1 MHIIAAWEDA
11 SQLTQTATT
20 CSTNMKPRPNK
31 GNPAANILT
40 VIHLPTKAT
49 ASATALSAIDAR
61 PNAHPMR
68 NAQISTAAVITMCAA
83 QMAVVPPINLYRYGT
98 FHQMIRM

>member
-1 MHIIAAWEDA
+1 MGIGQGDA
-11 SQLTQTATT
+11 VFVPDFTFFATAEAVA
-20 CSTNMKPRPNK
+20 M
-31 GNPAANILT
+31 
-40 VIHLPTKAT
+40 
-49 ASATALSAIDAR
+49 ASATALSAIDAQPDAR
-61 PNAHPMR
+61 PMT